1 MNAEQLE
8 ALIQRARR
16 EPLEVDVSDYSDEW
30 VAGFLR
36 GQANALEVLEPHDAL
51 TLVVQPCEH
60 KLEAMRLMVEVLGLR
75 EQVLVMKAG
84 FDAL

>member
-1 MNAEQLE
+1 MNADQLE

-36 GQANALEVLEPHDAL
+36 GQANALEVLEPADAL
-51 TLVVQPCEH
+51 TLER
-60 KLEAMRLMVEVLGLR
+60 KT
-75 EQVLVMKAG
+75 
-84 FDAL
+84 